1 MADTSAAAVWL
12 RLNAWPQG
20 YFTARYNDRR
30 YGVTN
35 ARHAGGRSR
44 KLYAEELGGPDRISL
59 NI

>member
-1 MADTSAAAVWL
+1 MADPSAAAVWL

-35 ARHAGGRSR
+35 ARHAGGRR
-44 KLYAEELGGPDRISL
+44 GPTALTVAACSQAA
-59 NI
+59 